1 MASVLRSLRSGSS
14 SAASFARANRSNPQV
29 LRSSRRQYSSPK
41 QSQSKVEEPVL
52 PPLSEMMSR
61 KSIKAAWSALPPSRK
76 LFFISLVLV
85 GGAGEF
91 QLMKKFVLEPA
102 KERKRLK
109 EEEEALKA
117 KLNVAG
123 GEDKAVLLG
132 SS

>member
-41 QSQSKVEEPVL
+41 QSRPKVEEPVL

-61 KSIKAAWSALPPSRK
+61 KSIMAAWS
-76 LFFISLVLV
+76 
-85 GGAGEF
+85 GGVGEF